1 MEDESTKIYYV
12 EQQLAKTLVELLK
25 DKDFGEISIRELC
38 SDC

>member
-1 MEDESTKIYYV
+1 MEDELTKIYYV